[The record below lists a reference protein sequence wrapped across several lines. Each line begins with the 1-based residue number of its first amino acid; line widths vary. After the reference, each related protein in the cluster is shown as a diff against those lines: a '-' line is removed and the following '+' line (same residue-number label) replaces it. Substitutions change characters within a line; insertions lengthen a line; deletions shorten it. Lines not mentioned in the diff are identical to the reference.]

1 MEIKNHQLKLTSA
14 QHIESPNFDD
24 RPDEKDISLIVIHC
38 ISLPE
43 GCFNTPHINQLFCNQ
58 LQAKDH
64 PSFKAICELKVSS
77 HILINRSGKII
88 QYVPFN
94 KRAWHAGVSNY
105 QGRTHC
111 NDFSIGI
118 ELEGTDKSTYTPEQ
132 YQQLAQLIDSLIA
145 HYPKLNTQ
153 TITGHSD
160 IAPQRKT
167 DPGDFFDWALL
178 KSTL

>member
-1 MEIKNHQLKLTSA
+1 MKIINHRLSSA
-14 QHIESPNFDD
+14 EQIDSPNMDN
-24 RPDEKDISLIVIHC
+24 RPTDNDISLIVIHC

-43 GCFNTPHINQLFCNQ
+43 GSFNTPHIKQLFCNQ
-58 LQAKDH
+58 LKAKDH

-77 HILINRSGKII
+77 HIVISRTGKIT

-94 KRAWHAGVSNY
+94 KRAWHAGASSY
-105 QGRTHC
+105 QGRTRC

-118 ELEGTDKSTYTPEQ
+118 ELEGTDHTTYTAAQ
-132 YQQLAQLIDSLIA
+132 YQQLSKLIKSLIK
-145 HYPKLNTQ
+145 HYPKINTQ
-153 TITGHSD
+153 NITGHSD

-167 DPGDFFDWALL
+167 DPGTLFDWALL

>member
-1 MEIKNHQLKLTSA
+1 MEIKNHTLISA
-14 QHIESPNFDD
+14 EQVASPNADN
-24 RPDEKDISLIVIHC
+24 RPDANDISLIVIHC

-43 GCFNTPHINQLFCNQ
+43 GCFDTAHIKQLFCNQ
-58 LQAKDH
+58 LKAEDH
-64 PSFKAICELKVSS
+64 PSFDAICGLKVSS
-77 HILINRSGKII
+77 HIVISRTGKIT

-94 KRAWHAGVSNY
+94 KRAWHAGLSSY

-118 ELEGTDKSTYTPEQ
+118 ELEGTDHSAYTNEQ
-132 YQQLAQLIDSLIA
+132 YTQLSALIKSLIQN
-145 HYPKLNTQ
+145 YPSLNADH
-153 TITGHSD
+153 ITGHSD

-167 DPGDFFDWALL
+167 DPGDFFDWDLL